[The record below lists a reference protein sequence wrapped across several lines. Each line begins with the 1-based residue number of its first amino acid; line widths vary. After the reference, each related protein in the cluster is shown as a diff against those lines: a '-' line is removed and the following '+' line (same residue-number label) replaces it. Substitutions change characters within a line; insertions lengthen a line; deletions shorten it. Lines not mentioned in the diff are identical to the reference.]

1 MRGDKTMWRIGTT
14 VCLAAATVLIV
25 WCRPAFSQQ
34 PAAPDEQICDVR
46 ADAALGLEDYP
57 TAIKL
62 HQYLLRSHPNDA
74 LAHYHLGFAY
84 GMVGRS
90 AEEIDEYQKAVTLG
104 LHNWDLFL
112 NLGMAYVAQGELAD
126 AAEALEYAALR
137 APERPETHFNL
148 ALVYEAEHRL
158 SEALKEITIARRL
171 SPDDQD
177 IENTNAVLCAEMG
190 DVHCARMLWTHLA
203 QAGYSPARANLAIL
217 TRITSPGRNLSPL
230 IERPPLV
237 TEQQHAMGKSC
248 ED

>member
-1 MRGDKTMWRIGTT
+1 MLRAGTT
-14 VCLAAATVLIV
+14 VCLAVAAVLIA
-25 WCRPAFSQQ
+25 WCPAFSQQ

-62 HQYLLRSHPNDA
+62 HRRLLALHPNDA

-90 AEEIDEYQKAVTLG
+90 AEEIDEFQKAVTLG

-112 NLGMAYVAQGELAD
+112 NLGLAYAAQGESAN
-126 AAEALEYAALR
+126 AAEALEHAALR

-148 ALVYEAEHRL
+148 ALAYEAEHRF
-158 SEALKEITIARRL
+158 SEALKEITVSRRL

-177 IENTNAVLCAEMG
+177 IENTNAILCAEMG
-190 DVHCARMLWTHLA
+190 DLRCARHLWTRLA

-217 TRITSPGRNLSPL
+217 ARITSPGRSPSPL
-230 IERPPLV
+230 IERSPLI
-237 TEQQHAMGKSC
+237 TERQRAMGKSC

>member
-1 MRGDKTMWRIGTT
+1 MLRAGTT
-14 VCLAAATVLIV
+14 VCLAVAAVLIV
-25 WCRPAFSQQ
+25 RCPAFSQQ
-34 PAAPDEQICDVR
+34 PAAPDEQICDIR

-84 GMVGRS
+84 GMVGRN

-104 LHNWDLFL
+104 LRNWDLFL
-112 NLGMAYVAQGELAD
+112 NLGLAYAAQGELAN

-148 ALVYEAEHRL
+148 ALVYEAENRL
-158 SEALKEITIARRL
+158 REALKQITIARRL

-177 IENTNAVLCAEMG
+177 IENTNAILCAEMG
-190 DVHCARMLWTHLA
+190 DLRCASNLWTRLA

-217 TRITSPGRNLSPL
+217 ARIASPGSGLSPL
-230 IERPPLV
+230 IEPSPLV
-237 TEQQHAMGKSC
+237 TERQHAMCRSR

>member
-1 MRGDKTMWRIGTT
+1 MWRAGTT
-14 VCLAAATVLIV
+14 ICLAVAVVLIV
-25 WCRPAFSQQ
+25 QCPAFSQ
-34 PAAPDEQICDVR
+34 PPVASDEQICDVR

-62 HQYLLRSHPNDA
+62 HRDLLRLHPNDA
-74 LAHYHLGFAY
+74 LAYYHLGFAY

-112 NLGMAYVAQGELAD
+112 NLGLAYAAQGELAD
-126 AAEALEYAALR
+126 AAEALEHAALR

-158 SEALKEITIARRL
+158 SEAMKEITIARRL

-177 IENTNAVLCAEMG
+177 IENTNAILCAETGDVLCARK
-190 DVHCARMLWTHLA
+190 VWTRLA

-217 TRITSPGRNLSPL
+217 ARITSPGPGLSPF
-230 IERPPLV
+230 IARSPLV
-237 TEQQHAMGKSC
+237 TERQRAMGKSC